1 MDYLIK
7 RILLVSTIFFSVIAT
22 AQEETSLEAVF
33 SQTYKLETEGEYSKA
48 VALLKNVYDEDSY
61 EINIR
66 LGYLTY
72 LSGNFSEA
80 LPYYRKC
87 IQLRP
92 LSIEARLGLALPL
105 SQMGNWTQV
114 ENLYKQI
121 LEMDPE
127 NSWVNYRMGMIYYG
141 REDYATAQ
149 KYFELVVNHY
159 PFDYD
164 SVIMLAWTNYK
175 LGKYREAKVLFNKAL
190 LMRPDD
196 ESAQQGL
203 NLIK

>member
-1 MDYLIK
+1 MDHLIK
-7 RILLVSTIFFSVIAT
+7 KIILVSAIILTINVS
-22 AQEETSLEAVF
+22 AQDTSSKEDVF
-33 SQTYKLETEGEYSKA
+33 KKTYTLETDGDYTKA
-48 VALLKNVYDEDSY
+48 VNLLKGIYDEDSY

-105 SQMGNWTQV
+105 SQMGNWTEV
-114 ENLYKQI
+114 ENIYKQI
-121 LEMDPE
+121 LEMDTQ

-141 REDYATAQ
+141 KEDYATAL

-190 LMRPDD
+190 LMSPGD

-203 NLIK
+203 DLIK